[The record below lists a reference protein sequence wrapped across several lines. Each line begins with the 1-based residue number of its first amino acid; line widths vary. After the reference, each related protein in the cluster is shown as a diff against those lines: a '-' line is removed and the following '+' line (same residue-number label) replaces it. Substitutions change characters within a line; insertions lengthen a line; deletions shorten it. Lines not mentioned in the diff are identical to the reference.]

1 MKNLRI
7 SHKLWWA
14 VLAIV
19 LALAAVVGTS
29 AARSAAT
36 QARSAQ
42 VTADMASR
50 VEAALRWA
58 GLTETNAARTQAI
71 IVSTDPAVEAEFK
84 DLIAATT
91 AQITEV
97 QKSLE
102 ALPLSDADKAQ
113 MGAIAT
119 ARKTMA
125 DLRARARQMKAE
137 GKQAEAAALVKQ
149 SYNPAVAAYLQTL
162 RDFVQLQQ
170 RNAVEGQQAVAAE
183 RLLTVRL
190 GALAVALLVAAIVA
204 GAYFL
209 IRSIQQPL
217 AEANALAARI
227 AGGDLSAAKTSARGD
242 EFGELLRSLQT
253 MGDSLGRMVQQVRR
267 STDSIAIASA
277 EIAAG
282 NQDLSTRTE
291 QTSSNLQQTAATME
305 QFSSTLQQSAGSARE
320 ASGLAEGASG
330 VARRG
335 GEVVSQVVA
344 TMEEIQQSSR
354 KIEDI
359 IGVIDSIAFQTNILA
374 LNAAVEAA
382 RAGEQGRGFAVVAG
396 EVRLLAGRSAEAA
409 REIKA
414 LIGASVERVDAGS
427 RLVQDAGATMADI
440 VQSVQRVAD
449 MIGEVTAAASQQSS
463 GIAQV
468 NQAVGHL
475 DQMTQQ
481 NAALVE
487 ESAAAAQSLREQA
500 DHLAKTVSVFRVDGE
515 PGAVPA
521 APAAA
526 PVSGAAVRGP
536 AATVARARM
545 PARAPSAPSST
556 ITAAKTGRA
565 ASALGAAARSA
576 AAAAP
581 SQPSTG
587 RAGVTGAG
595 AGAPRSAAP
604 APARAPALAKPAAV
618 AARSKESGGDDDWT
632 SF

>member
-42 VTADMASR
+42 VSADTATR

-71 IVSTDPAVEAEFK
+71 IVSTDPALEAEFK
-84 DLIAATT
+84 DLIAATS

-113 MGAIAT
+113 MAAIAAT
-119 ARKTMA
+119 RKGMT
-125 DLRARARQMKAE
+125 DLRTRARQLKSQ
-137 GKQAEAAALVKQ
+137 GQQAEAATLVKQ
-149 SYNPAVAAYLQTL
+149 SYNPAVAAYLQAL

-170 RNAVEGQQAVAAE
+170 RNAVQGQEAVAAD
-183 RLLTVRL
+183 RLVTVRM

-227 AGGDLSAAKTSARGD
+227 AGGDLSAAKTSVRGD

-282 NQDLSTRTE
+282 NQDLSARTE
-291 QTSSNLQQTAATME
+291 QTSSNLQQTSATME

-359 IGVIDSIAFQTNILA
+359 IV
-374 LNAAVEAA
+374 AAGAGRRGHDGGHRAVRAARGRHDRRGHGGGHAAEFRHRTGEPGRRPPGPDDPAECRAGGRECRGRAKPA
-382 RAGEQGRGFAVVAG
+382 RAGGPSGQDGVGVPGRWRARCRGERCAGHGRRSARASRRDRRCAHARPGCVICCCPRCSEGRSRRAGFGHGGPSGGYARPGSAAGRPTHQCDGLGRRQVCCASAVSHPCAGQAGGRGCG
-396 EVRLLAGRSAEAA
+396 G
-409 REIKA
+409 
-414 LIGASVERVDAGS
+414 
-427 RLVQDAGATMADI
+427 
-440 VQSVQRVAD
+440 QR
-449 MIGEVTAAASQQSS
+449 Q
-463 GIAQV
+463 
-468 NQAVGHL
+468 
-475 DQMTQQ
+475 
-481 NAALVE
+481 
-487 ESAAAAQSLREQA
+487 R
-500 DHLAKTVSVFRVDGE
+500 R
-515 PGAVPA
+515 
-521 APAAA
+521 
-526 PVSGAAVRGP
+526 R
-536 AATVARARM
+536 
-545 PARAPSAPSST
+545 
-556 ITAAKTGRA
+556 
-565 ASALGAAARSA
+565 
-576 AAAAP
+576 
-581 SQPSTG
+581 
-587 RAGVTGAG
+587 
-595 AGAPRSAAP
+595 
-604 APARAPALAKPAAV
+604 
-618 AARSKESGGDDDWT
+618 
-632 SF
+632 

>member
-7 SHKLWWA
+7 SHKLWGA
-14 VLAIV
+14 VVAIV
-19 LALAAVVGTS
+19 IALAAVVGTS
-29 AARSAAT
+29 AYRSAAT

-42 VTADMASR
+42 VTADMAMR

-71 IVSTDPAVEAEFK
+71 IVSSDPAMEAEFK
-84 DLIAATT
+84 DLIAATS

-113 MGAIAT
+113 MAAIVA
-119 ARKTMA
+119 ARKTMTE
-125 DLRARARQMKAE
+125 LRARARQLKAD
-137 GKQAEAAALVKQ
+137 GQQAEATALVKQ
-149 SYNPAVAAYLQTL
+149 SYSPAVAAYLQTL

-170 RNAVEGQQAVAAE
+170 RNAQAGQQAVAAE
-183 RLLTVRL
+183 RLVTVRV
-190 GALAVALLVAAIVA
+190 GALAVALLVACMVA
-204 GAYFL
+204 GAYVL

-227 AGGDLSAAKTSARGD
+227 AGGDLSATQTSVRGD
-242 EFGELLRSLQT
+242 ELGDLLRSLQT

-282 NQDLSTRTE
+282 NQDLSARTE

-335 GEVVSQVVA
+335 GEVVAQVVA

-354 KIEDI
+354 RIEDI
-359 IGVIDSIAFQTNILA
+359 IGVIDGIAFQTNILA

-409 REIKA
+409 REIKG
-414 LIGASVERVDAGS
+414 LIGASVERVHAGS

-449 MIGEVTAAASQQSS
+449 MIGEVTAATSQQSA
-463 GIAQV
+463 GISQV

-487 ESAAAAQSLREQA
+487 QSAAAAQSLREQA
-500 DHLAKTVSVFRVDGE
+500 DQLTRTVSVFRVDHGVGFA
-515 PGAVPA
+515 PGAAAASAPVA
-521 APAAA
+521 APAARLA
-526 PVSGAAVRGP
+526 PRPTPSTPPRAFAAP
-536 AATVARARM
+536 AKA
-545 PARAPSAPSST
+545 
-556 ITAAKTGRA
+556 AAKVPTP
-565 ASALGAAARSA
+565 ASRPTPAPALQVAGAPASA
-576 AAAAP
+576 AAAGGRPAP
-581 SQPSTG
+581 VSPPPSKG
-587 RAGVTGAG
+587 
-595 AGAPRSAAP
+595 SAP
-604 APARAPALAKPAAV
+604 APKPAA
-618 AARSKESGGDDDWT
+618 AARATAGGGDDDWT

>member
-113 MGAIAT
+113 MATIAT

-137 GKQAEAAALVKQ
+137 GKQAEATALVKQ

-282 NQDLSTRTE
+282 NQDLSARTE

-515 PGAVPA
+515 PGAIPA

-526 PVSGAAVRGP
+526 LVSGAVGRLP
-536 AATVARARM
+536 AATIARARM
-545 PARAPSAPSST
+545 PARAPSAPSAT
-556 ITAAKTGRA
+556 IAAAKTGRA
-565 ASALGAAARSA
+565 APALGAAARSA

-581 SQPSTG
+581 LQPSTG
-587 RAGVTGAG
+587 R

-618 AARSKESGGDDDWT
+618 AARAKESGGDDDWT

>member
-7 SHKLWWA
+7 SHKLWGA
-14 VLAIV
+14 VVAIV
-19 LALAAVVGTS
+19 IALAAVVGIS
-29 AARSAAT
+29 AYRSAAT

-42 VTADMASR
+42 VTADMSTR

-71 IVSTDPAVEAEFK
+71 IVGSDPAVEAEFK
-84 DLIAATT
+84 DLIAATS

-102 ALPLSDADKAQ
+102 ALPLSDTDRAQ
-113 MGAIAT
+113 MAAIAT
-119 ARKTMA
+119 ARKTMT
-125 DLRARARQMKAE
+125 DLRARARQLKAD
-137 GKQAEAAALVKQ
+137 GQQAEATALVKQ
-149 SYNPAVAAYLQTL
+149 SYNPAVAAYLKTL

-170 RNAVEGQQAVAAE
+170 SNAQAGQQAVAAE
-183 RLLTVRL
+183 RLVTVRV
-190 GALAVALLVAAIVA
+190 GALAVALLVAAMVA

-227 AGGDLSAAKTSARGD
+227 AGGDLSATHTSVRGD

-253 MGDSLGRMVQQVRR
+253 MGDALGRMVQQVRR

-282 NQDLSTRTE
+282 NQDLSARTE
-291 QTSSNLQQTAATME
+291 QTSSNLQQTAATMG

-335 GEVVSQVVA
+335 GEVVAQVVA

-359 IGVIDSIAFQTNILA
+359 IGVIDGIAFQTNILA

-409 REIKA
+409 REIKG
-414 LIGASVERVDAGS
+414 LIGASVERVHAGS

-463 GIAQV
+463 GISQV
-468 NQAVGHL
+468 NQSVGHL

-487 ESAAAAQSLREQA
+487 QSAAAAQSLREQA
-500 DHLAKTVSVFRVDGE
+500 DQLTRIVSVFRVDSDAAWA
-515 PGAVPA
+515 PGAVAAKAPVAAPAVRPAPRAVAASAKALAPHARPAPALKAAGASAASGASSANPPVSTPARAARPA
-521 APAAA
+521 APK
-526 PVSGAAVRGP
+526 S
-536 AATVARARM
+536 
-545 PARAPSAPSST
+545 
-556 ITAAKTGRA
+556 
-565 ASALGAAARSA
+565 
-576 AAAAP
+576 
-581 SQPSTG
+581 
-587 RAGVTGAG
+587 
-595 AGAPRSAAP
+595 AP
-604 APARAPALAKPAAV
+604 APRPAA
-618 AARSKESGGDDDWT
+618 AQRETAGGGDDDWT

>member
-7 SHKLWWA
+7 SHKLWGA
-14 VLAIV
+14 VAAIV
-19 LALAAVVGTS
+19 IALAAVVGTS
-29 AARSAAT
+29 AYRSAAT

-42 VTADMASR
+42 VTADMAMR

-58 GLTETNAARTQAI
+58 GLTETNAARTQAV
-71 IVSTDPAVEAEFK
+71 IVSSDPAVEAEFK
-84 DLIAATT
+84 DLIAATS

-102 ALPLSDADKAQ
+102 ALPLSEADKAQ
-113 MGAIAT
+113 MATIAN
-119 ARKTMA
+119 ARKVTI
-125 DLRARARQMKAE
+125 DLRTRARQLKA
-137 GKQAEAAALVKQ
+137 GGQQAEATTLVKQ
-149 SYNPAVAAYLQTL
+149 SYNPAVSAYLQTL

-170 RNAVEGQQAVAAE
+170 RNAQAGQQAVAAE
-183 RLLTVRL
+183 RLVTVRM
-190 GALAVALLVAAIVA
+190 GALAVALLVAGMVA

-227 AGGDLSAAKTSARGD
+227 AGGDLSGTQASVRGD
-242 EFGELLRSLQT
+242 ELGDLLRSLQT
-253 MGDSLGRMVQQVRR
+253 MGDSLGRVVQQVRR

-282 NQDLSTRTE
+282 NQDLSARTE

-335 GEVVSQVVA
+335 GEVVAQVVA

-354 KIEDI
+354 RIEDI
-359 IGVIDSIAFQTNILA
+359 IGVIDGIAFQTNILA

-409 REIKA
+409 REIKG
-414 LIGASVERVDAGS
+414 LIGASVERVHAGS

-449 MIGEVTAAASQQSS
+449 MIGEVTAATSQQSA
-463 GIAQV
+463 GISQV

-487 ESAAAAQSLREQA
+487 QSAAAAQSLREQA
-500 DHLAKTVSVFRVDGE
+500 DQLTRTVSVFRVDHGVGFA
-515 PGAVPA
+515 PGAAAASAPVA
-521 APAAA
+521 APAARLA
-526 PVSGAAVRGP
+526 PRPAPNPSPRAV
-536 AATVARARM
+536 A
-545 PARAPSAPSST
+545 APS
-556 ITAAKTGRA
+556 K
-565 ASALGAAARSA
+565 ASAKIPAQGARPTPAPALQAAGASSASA
-576 AAAAP
+576 AAAGGRPAP
-581 SQPSTG
+581 ASPPPPKGS
-587 RAGVTGAG
+587 
-595 AGAPRSAAP
+595 AP
-604 APARAPALAKPAAV
+604 APKPAA
-618 AARSKESGGDDDWT
+618 AARATAGGGDDDWT